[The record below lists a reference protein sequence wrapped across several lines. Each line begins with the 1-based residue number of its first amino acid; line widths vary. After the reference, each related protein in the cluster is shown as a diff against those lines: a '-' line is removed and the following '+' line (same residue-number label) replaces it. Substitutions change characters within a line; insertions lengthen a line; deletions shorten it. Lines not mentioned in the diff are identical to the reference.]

1 MTGLPKKA
9 KDRYPLNADGDF
21 YVENGMCIICCAP
34 EHAAPALMGFFS
46 DPDGSNRES
55 HCYFKQQPRT
65 EAETRDAI
73 DAIRASCCGAL
84 RYGGS
89 DRRIIDALIQAGH
102 GAVCDNAPED
112 TK

>member
-89 DRRIIDALIQAGH
+89 DRRIIDALIQAGN
-102 GAVCDNAPED
+102 GAACDNAPED